1 MNQPLL
7 HRLIYRSRQSPV
19 IDGDLDYALGEI
31 VRKSIANNRADD
43 VTGLLL
49 AVQGFFVQALEGR
62 REVLER
68 IYARISA
75 DGRHYDVAM
84 ISSRPAE
91 ARLFGEWNMCARS
104 MGPAD
109 EAILDVLDARGAFDA
124 ARLTPDSALKLL
136 TTVAG
141 IQRRTVRAAMSA

>member
-84 ISSRPAE
+84 ISSCPAE